1 MTNPNMQAAG
11 RAGHATA
18 RSTGIFGS
26 PPRSTADTDAKRVID
41 RVLPTG
47 GSRCAFFIAIAVGI
61 SAAGQL
67 PITPGLVLGAATTLV
82 ASGYCLLNFWR
93 CREAHCIISGTGW
106 AALGL
111 FETAEIALGHSLIHR
126 NEGAVFVAIIVIAVA
141 FEAYWRA
148 RHGTNAIR
156 ATDSYHS

>member
-1 MTNPNMQAAG
+1 M
-11 RAGHATA
+11 
-18 RSTGIFGS
+18 
-26 PPRSTADTDAKRVID
+26 KRLID

-47 GSRCAFFIAIAVGI
+47 AWRCAFFIVIAVGI

-67 PITPGLVLGAATTLV
+67 PTTPGLVLGAATTLV

-111 FETAEIALGHSLIHR
+111 FETAELAVGHSLIHR
-126 NEGAVFVAIIVIAVA
+126 NEGAVFIAILVIAAA
-141 FEAYWRA
+141 FEAYWRT
-148 RHGTNAIR
+148 RHGTNAVR
-156 ATDSYHS
+156 ATGSYQS